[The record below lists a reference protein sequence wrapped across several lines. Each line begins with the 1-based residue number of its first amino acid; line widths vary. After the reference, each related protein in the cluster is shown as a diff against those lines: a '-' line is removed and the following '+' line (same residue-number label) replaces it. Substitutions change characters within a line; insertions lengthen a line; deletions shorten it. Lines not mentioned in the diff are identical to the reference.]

1 MRKELIE
8 KFETL
13 ITAAFG
19 LVAALAW
26 NAAIQKVFELYGG
39 TQSTLPAMFIYAIT
53 VTIIAFLATSLLG
66 RLSKRAKRR
75 IDKRK
80 KKAKR

>member
-1 MRKELIE
+1 MKKELVDR
-8 KFETL
+8 FETL

-26 NAAIQKVFELYGG
+26 NAAIQQAFKDYFGN
-39 TQSTLPAMFIYAIT
+39 QSTLPAMFTYAVS
-53 VTIIAFLATSLLG
+53 VTIIAFLLTSAVGKLSQHAKK
-66 RLSKRAKRR
+66 RLRK
-75 IDKRK
+75 K